1 MVDDSFQNQSKCHQQ
16 VNATHSLDLPYDAE
30 VLYSWLKQVQNFRPH
45 SYDGNII
52 LIRRYT

>member
-1 MVDDSFQNQSKCHQQ
+1 MVDDSFQNQSKYHQ

-30 VLYSWLKQVQNFRPH
+30 VLWSWLKQVQNFRPH